1 MIITYDILIVAYQF
15 VSTNKMSNKALI
27 QDVNFQSNEI
37 NSIVLYLIIS
47 QQTYILL
54 KHDWKKK

>member
-1 MIITYDILIVAYQF
+1 VAYQF